1 MIVPISQALY
11 SLSLVDVN
19 KQGKKDI
26 SMKQKIL
33 ICGATGFIGRN
44 MVERFSLNKDFE
56 VIAVYNK
63 RPLFYCEN
71 VSWVKADL
79 TNPSDVEKCLRGIDI
94 VIQAAATTSG
104 SKDILTKPYIHV
116 TDNAVMNSLLLR
128 QAYENK
134 ITQFIFFSCTVMY
147 PSSDKALREEDF
159 DASVP
164 MHPRYFGVGSTKVY
178 IERMCDFYSRISD
191 TKFTVIRHSNIYGPH
206 DKFDLERS
214 HVLGATI
221 TKVMS
226 APQNGEIEVWGT
238 GEEER
243 DFLHV
248 SDLADFVECAIQK
261 QTSSYELLNCGIGS
275 PTSIKNLVHMIVDL
289 SGKNLSITHNL
300 SSPTIKTN
308 IHLDCAHAK
317 KTFGWVPKISL
328 KEGLHKTLEWWNI
341 HISQAGRAAESETN
355 EQRKIS

>member
-1 MIVPISQALY
+1 
-11 SLSLVDVN
+11 
-19 KQGKKDI
+19 
-26 SMKQKIL
+26 MKQKIL

-44 MVERFSLNKDFE
+44 MVERFALNNNFE
-56 VIAVYNK
+56 VVAIYNK
-63 RPLFYCEN
+63 RPLFQCEN
-71 VSWVKADL
+71 VNWIKADL
-79 TNPSDVEKCLRGIDI
+79 TNPVDVEKCLKGVNI
-94 VIQAAATTSG
+94 VVQAAATTSG

-134 ITQFIFFSCTVMY
+134 IEQFIFFSCTVMY

-159 DASVP
+159 DESAP

-191 TKFTVIRHSNIYGPH
+191 TKFTVIRHSNIYGPY

-226 APQNGEIEVWGT
+226 APSEGEIEVWGT

-248 SDLADFVECAIQK
+248 KDLVNFVELAIQK
-261 QTSSYELLNCGIGS
+261 QTSSYELLNCGIGH
-275 PTSIKNLVHMIVDL
+275 PTSIKDLVQTIVQL
-289 SGKNLSITHNL
+289 SEKKLSLNHNL

-308 IHLDCAHAK
+308 IHLDCKRAK
-317 KTFGWVPKISL
+317 EAFGWEPKISL
-328 KEGLHKTLEWWNI
+328 ENGLRETIEWWKAYNLP
-341 HISQAGRAAESETN
+341 AK
-355 EQRKIS
+355 KIAVG

>member
-1 MIVPISQALY
+1 
-11 SLSLVDVN
+11 
-19 KQGKKDI
+19 
-26 SMKQKIL
+26 MKQKIL
-33 ICGATGFIGRN
+33 ICGATGFIGQN
-44 MVERFSLNKDFE
+44 MVEHFALNPDFE
-56 VIAVYNK
+56 VVAVYNK
-63 RPLFYCEN
+63 RPFFNFPN
-71 VSWVKADL
+71 VKWVKADL
-79 TNPSDVEKCLRGIDI
+79 TNCHDVERCFKGVDI

-134 ITQFIFFSCTVMY
+134 IKQFIFFSCTVMY
-147 PSSDKALREEDF
+147 PSSNKALKEDDF

-178 IERMCDFYSRISD
+178 IERMCDFYSRIGE
-191 TKFTVIRHSNIYGPH
+191 TKFTAIRHSNIYGPY

-226 APQNGEIEVWGT
+226 APFQGEIEVWGT

-243 DFLHV
+243 DFLYV
-248 SDLADFVECAIQK
+248 GDLVEFVELSIQN
-261 QTSSYELLNCGIGS
+261 QTSPYELLNCGIGH
-275 PTSIKNLVHMIVDL
+275 PTSIKDLVHKIVSL
-289 SGKNLSITHNL
+289 SGKDLSIKHNL

-308 IHLDCAHAK
+308 IHLDCTKSK
-317 KTFGWVPKISL
+317 KTLKWEPKTSL
-328 KEGLHKTLEWWNI
+328 EEGLRKTIQWWK
-341 HISQAGRAAESETN
+341 ESFIE
-355 EQRKIS
+355 EKKSMYRS

>member
-1 MIVPISQALY
+1 
-11 SLSLVDVN
+11 
-19 KQGKKDI
+19 
-26 SMKQKIL
+26 MKQKIL

-44 MVERFSLNKDFE
+44 MVEKFALNNDFE
-56 VIAVYNK
+56 VIAIYNK

-71 VSWVKADL
+71 VSWIKADL
-79 TNPSDVEKCLRGIDI
+79 TNSSDVENALKGVDI
-94 VIQAAATTSG
+94 VVQAAATTSG

-134 ITQFIFFSCTVMY
+134 IKQFIFFSCTVMY
-147 PSSDKALREEDF
+147 PSSDKALSEEDF
-159 DASVP
+159 DPSAP

-178 IERMCDFYSRISD
+178 VERMCDFYSRISD

-221 TKVMS
+221 TKVLS
-226 APQNGEIEVWGT
+226 ASQNGEIEVWGT

-248 SDLADFVECAIQK
+248 NDLADFVECAIKK
-261 QTSSYELLNCGIGS
+261 QTLPYELLNCGIGS
-275 PTSIKNLVHMIVDL
+275 PTSIKDLVHMIVRL
-289 SGKNLSITHNL
+289 SGKKLSITHNL

-308 IHLDCAHAK
+308 IHLNCSYAK
-317 KTFGWVPKISL
+317 KTFGWEAKISL
-328 KEGLHKTLEWWNI
+328 KEGLQKTIEWWNT
-341 HISQAGRAAESETN
+341 HVSQEGKVEADETN